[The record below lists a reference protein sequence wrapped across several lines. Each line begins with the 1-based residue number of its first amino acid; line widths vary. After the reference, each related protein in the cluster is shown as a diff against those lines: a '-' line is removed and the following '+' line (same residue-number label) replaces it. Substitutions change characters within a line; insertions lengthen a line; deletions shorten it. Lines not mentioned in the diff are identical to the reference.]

1 MSKGESEGASERQTD
16 LAPGTPDQP
25 VEEDREEGEHGEDRG
40 QRGRNREAGLQG
52 VDRTTLDASPAAATL
67 GDAVLLLC

>member
-1 MSKGESEGASERQTD
+1 MGKGELEGASERKTD

-25 VEEDREEGEHGEDRG
+25 VEEDREEGEHREDRG
-40 QRGRNREAGLQG
+40 QRGRNGEVGLQG
-52 VDRTTLDASPAAATL
+52 VDRATLDARPAAATL